1 MKAQVTGFEA
11 VIGIEVH
18 VELLTDTKIFCPCST
33 GLGAEPNSQ
42 TCPVCLGMPGVLPVI
57 NKKVVDF
64 AIRAALALGCEISP
78 EIRFERKNYFYP
90 DLPKGYQITSPGTP
104 LGRNGRVDFTLG
116 SGPDSGPDS
125 DTESGPK
132 QVRISG
138 LHIEEEAAK
147 SIHDEGDYTLVDF
160 NRCGVPLVEIVSA
173 PDMRTPEEA
182 RAYLQKLKTIIEY
195 AGISDVKMAEG
206 SLRCDANVSVMP
218 AGSEEFGT
226 LVELKNLN
234 SFRAV
239 KKGLEYEIE
248 RQIEVIRG
256 GGRVVRETRGWDERL
271 NRTVPQRSKEEA
283 HDYRYFPE
291 PDLLPISVDEA
302 WIDRVAAEMPE
313 PPDAILRRLVEDD
326 GLPVYDAEVIV
337 SSRDLVRFYDEARGL
352 YEGDPKFVSNWLMG
366 DLLGFL
372 NAEGKELAELPLTPE
387 HLVQMLRLM
396 DTGTI
401 SSKIAKT
408 VFEEMA
414 RSGKSPE
421 EVVEEKGLVQ
431 ISDEDQLLAVVREVI
446 GENPGPVEQFLGG
459 KEQVLGFLVG
469 QVMKKTR
476 GKANPQMANDLLRMA
491 LNEG

>member
-1 MKAQVTGFEA
+1 
-11 VIGIEVH
+11 
-18 VELLTDTKIFCPCST
+18 
-33 GLGAEPNSQ
+33 
-42 TCPVCLGMPGVLPVI
+42 
-57 NKKVVDF
+57 
-64 AIRAALALGCEISP
+64 
-78 EIRFERKNYFYP
+78 
-90 DLPKGYQITSPGTP
+90 
-104 LGRNGRVDFTLG
+104 
-116 SGPDSGPDS
+116 
-125 DTESGPK
+125 
-132 QVRISG
+132 
-138 LHIEEEAAK
+138 
-147 SIHDEGDYTLVDF
+147 
-160 NRCGVPLVEIVSA
+160 
-173 PDMRTPEEA
+173 
-182 RAYLQKLKTIIEY
+182 
-195 AGISDVKMAEG
+195 
-206 SLRCDANVSVMP
+206 MP

>member
-1 MKAQVTGFEA
+1 MKAPATGFEA

-33 GLGAEPNSQ
+33 GFGAEPNSQ

-104 LGRNGRVDFTLG
+104 LGRNGHVDFTV
-116 SGPDSGPDS
+116 DS
-125 DTESGPK
+125 DSKSGSK
-132 QVRISG
+132 SGSRQVRISG

-147 SIHDEGDYTLVDF
+147 SIHEEGDYTLVDF